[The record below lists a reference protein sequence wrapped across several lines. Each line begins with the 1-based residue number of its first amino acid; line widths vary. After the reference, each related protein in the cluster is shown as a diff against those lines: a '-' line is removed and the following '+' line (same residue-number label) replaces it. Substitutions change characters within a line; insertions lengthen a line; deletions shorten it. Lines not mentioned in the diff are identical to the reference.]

1 MNDLLVYQHLVV
13 EGRVISL
20 VSSLELKVDDWQI
33 TEVVKWKCSARQ
45 HDSNW
50 VRAYAPGLKNWF
62 EKKQVFA
69 FLKKSLW

>member
-33 TEVVKWKCSARQ
+33 TEVVK
-45 HDSNW
+45 
-50 VRAYAPGLKNWF
+50 
-62 EKKQVFA
+62 
-69 FLKKSLW
+69 